1 MNKILQRAPIL
12 WKVRNCL
19 RAQFFKSLGHILDIK
34 DTRDLLL
41 ATLTGYTKSISDHY
55 FASAL
60 LAEKPYRDVGRIP
73 SLTAPTK
80 TAIFVTGRFR
90 SGSTLV
96 WNLFRNL
103 PGFTAY
109 YEPLNERRWFD
120 SRTRGDTLDETHK
133 NVENYWAEYDDL
145 DVLGDY
151 YQVRWNCRDLYM
163 DETAWDESLK
173 KYIQILVDRAP
184 NQPVLQFNR
193 IDFRLPW
200 IRKHFPA
207 AKIVHL
213 YRHPRDQ
220 WCSFL
225 GQPFRFPSS
234 ERLHNFATYDV
245 FYLIVWAND
254 LKHHFPF
261 LNMNP
266 NSHPYELF
274 YQIWK
279 LSYLFGKKYAD
290 YSLSFETLVTEPKK
304 ALDSL
309 FGFLKI
315 SANVDDITHLI
326 VAPPLNKW
334 KDYASVEWFERIEVR
349 VDEQINRY
357 FSEDSA
363 ASG

>member
-1 MNKILQRAPIL
+1 MNNTLQKIPKL
-12 WKVRNCL
+12 WKIRNCL
-19 RAQFFKSLGHILDIK
+19 RALFYKGMRHTLELD
-34 DTRDLLL
+34 DTRDLLCKAL
-41 ATLTGYTKSISDHY
+41 KGYIKSIPPH
-55 FASAL
+55 FFPSAL
-60 LAEKPYRDVGRIP
+60 LQANPYSDIGILSPCDALEKP
-73 SLTAPTK
+73 
-80 TAIFVTGRFR
+80 AIFVTGRFR

-96 WNLFRNL
+96 WNLFRNV

-133 NVENYWAEYDDL
+133 SVENYWAEYDDL

-151 YQVRWNCRDLYM
+151 YQVRWTHRDLYM

-234 ERLHNFATYDV
+234 EKLHNFATYDV

-290 YSLSFETLVTEPKK
+290 YSLSFETLVTDPRKT
-304 ALDSL
+304 LDSL

-315 SANVDDITHLI
+315 SANADGVMDLI
-326 VAPPLNKW
+326 VPPPLGKW
-334 KDYASVEWFERIEVR
+334 KDYAPGEWFDRIEGR